1 MIGNYSVS
9 HELKTDDD
17 IQRLKQPLSRLDL
30 MTLRQKLQRCGCID
44 PIIAWEGFIIDGD
57 SSYDICKSHNIPF
70 RVIDMSFNSKDEVYV
85 FVCKRQ
91 LLREDLTNEMYKYL
105 IGRLYLSEVNL
116 KASNSFNSNKI
127 REQYL
132 SGAVSRKQDIVQ
144 EVSSFLGVCV
154 STVQK
159 YTVFAKCV
167 DSIRRK
173 DPSIA
178 QGILD
183 GQIKISHRNLL
194 QLEQLSS
201 WELKLLKNCI
211 SPGRVNHIDNA
222 DINSV
227 IKRRPSSKALSASKG
242 KPVADSELPIR
253 KIPQYD
259 PDAEIST
266 LIYTIPTWISSI
278 SRSQKNTDFQNITPL
293 ARDRTLSQLGRLTQA
308 IVSMEESLRKDQQNE
323 S

>member
-1 MIGNYSVS
+1 MIGNYSLS
-9 HELKTDDD
+9 HELKTDED

-30 MTLRQKLQRCGCID
+30 MSLRQKLLRFGCVEPVTVWD
-44 PIIAWEGFIIDGD
+44 GVIIDGD
-57 SSYDICKSHNIPF
+57 NSYEICKSNNIMFHTVNAPF
-70 RVIDMSFNSKDEVYV
+70 KSKDEAYS
-85 FVCKRQ
+85 FVCKKQ
-91 LLREDLTNEMYKYL
+91 LLRDDLTNEMYKYL
-105 IGRLYLSEVNL
+105 IGRLYLAEVNL

-167 DSIRRK
+167 DNIRKK

-178 QGILD
+178 QGILE

-194 QLEQLSS
+194 ELEKFSS
-201 WELKLLKNCI
+201 WELKLFKNNI
-211 SPGRVNHIDNA
+211 TPGRVSHIANA
-222 DINSV
+222 DINDV
-227 IKRRPSSKALSASKG
+227 IRHRPSSKSLSVTKG
-242 KPVADSELPIR
+242 KPVVDSELPIR
-253 KIPQYD
+253 KLPQYD
-259 PDAEIST
+259 PDSEISN

-278 SRSQKNTDFQNITPL
+278 CRSQKNTDFQKITSS
-293 ARDRTLSQLGRLTQA
+293 ARDRTLSQLNRLSQA
-308 IVSMEESLRKDQQNE
+308 IASMEESLRKDQ
-323 S
+323 